1 MTEISPEKLKEL
13 KDKIRSLPQRIIE
26 AQEYERHRISKEIH
40 DELGQS
46 LATLKMLIQSSVL
59 PEYLETRLNRRA
71 YDRVIKYIDEIIEKS
86 RNIATSL
93 RPKVIETMGL
103 TLALKKLIL
112 DFRKNK
118 GLNIRARVGNID
130 DIEFEGEPVNLY
142 RIVQEALAN
151 LLHHAEAANVE
162 ILFQR
167 GKQSLTIIIKDDGK
181 GFLPKDIH
189 CDDPRRGQGLST
201 MQERARL
208 LKGELDIQS
217 ELGQGTTIRLN
228 VPVRVKAEE
237 K

>member
-1 MTEISPEKLKEL
+1 MTEISPEKFKEL
-13 KDKIRSLPQRIIE
+13 QDKIRSLPQRIIE

-46 LATLKMLIQSSVL
+46 LATLKMLIQSSVR
-59 PEYLETRLNRRA
+59 PEYLQTRGNRRA
-71 YDRVIKYIDEIIEKS
+71 YDRVIHYIDEIIEKS

-103 TLALKKLIL
+103 TRALKKLIL
-112 DFRKNK
+112 DFKKNK
-118 GLNIRARVGNID
+118 GLNIHAQVGNLD
-130 DIEFEGEPVNLY
+130 DVQFHGEAVNLY

-162 ILFQR
+162 IMFR
-167 GKQSLTIIIKDDGK
+167 RNKQLLTITIKDDGK
-181 GFLPKDIH
+181 GFLPGDVH
-189 CDDPRRGQGLST
+189 SDDGRHGQGLST

-217 ELGQGTTIRLN
+217 EPGQGTVIRLQ
-228 VPVRVKAEE
+228 VPIIIRSEDK
-237 K
+237 

>member
-1 MTEISPEKLKEL
+1 MTEISPEKIKEL
-13 KDKIRSLPQRIIE
+13 QDKIRSLPQRIIE

-71 YDRVIKYIDEIIEKS
+71 YDRVITYIDEIIEKS

-118 GLNIRARVGNID
+118 GLNIRAQVGNLD
-130 DIEFEGEPVNLY
+130 DLEFEERRSTFTGSFRRPW
-142 RIVQEALAN
+142 RI
-151 LLHHAEAANVE
+151 
-162 ILFQR
+162 
-167 GKQSLTIIIKDDGK
+167 
-181 GFLPKDIH
+181 
-189 CDDPRRGQGLST
+189 CST
-201 MQERARL
+201 MQRRPTLRSCSA
-208 LKGELDIQS
+208 GE
-217 ELGQGTTIRLN
+217 N
-228 VPVRVKAEE
+228 KV
-237 K
+237 

>member
-1 MTEISPEKLKEL
+1 MTEISSEKLKEL

-46 LATLKMLIQSSVL
+46 LATLKMLIQSSVR
-59 PEYLETRLNRRA
+59 PEYLETRLNRRS
-71 YDRVIKYIDEIIEKS
+71 YERVIAYIDEIIEKS

-103 TLALKKLIL
+103 TLALKKLIS

-118 GLNIRARVGNID
+118 RLNIRAQVGNLD
-130 DIEFEGEPVNLY
+130 DLQFHGEPVNLY
-142 RIVQEALAN
+142 RIVQESLAN
-151 LLHHAEAANVE
+151 LQHHAEAANVE
-162 ILFQR
+162 ILFRR
-167 GKQSLTIIIKDDGK
+167 GKQGLTLIIKDDGK
-181 GFLPKDIH
+181 GFLPSDIH
-189 CDDPRRGQGLST
+189 SDDGRHGQGLST

-217 ELGQGTTIRLN
+217 EPGQGTTIRLY
-228 VPVRVKAEE
+228 VPMTVKNEE
-237 K
+237 E